1 MTSTTTTMSPLHS
14 PSPEKYNNNSN
25 LAHSFSRVRR
35 AAAYCS
41 AVVIVKMHN
50 FFFFS
55 FFSEGEWHFYCLI
68 FLLSAASLAVAG
80 ISSLPWYRLCAP
92 FCEAFT
98 FTWNE
103 LLMHHHRLCLPAL
116 SRSECTN
123 TSSRRAQ
130 HIYISHSWLHFTWF
144 SHVHFGLLVRSLFS
158 LALSLLLYAHS
169 RVSMRAHCKHNIT
182 NHNSQMLC
190 ETH

>member
-1 MTSTTTTMSPLHS
+1 MTSTTTMTPLHS
-14 PSPEKYNNNSN
+14 LPQKYNNNNSN
-25 LAHSFSRVRR
+25 LTHSFSHVRR

-50 FFFFS
+50 FFS
-55 FFSEGEWHFYCLI
+55 FFFFRGWMT
-68 FLLSAASLAVAG
+68 FLLPYFSPLRRFSCCSRHFFASMIYTV
-80 ISSLPWYRLCAP
+80 CAP

-116 SRSECTN
+116 IRSECTN

-130 HIYISHSWLHFTWF
+130 RCTAMQTTYYISHSWLHFTWF

-158 LALSLLLYAHS
+158 LSISSLYACTLS
-169 RVSMRAHCKHNIT
+169 SIDEGALQT
-182 NHNSQMLC
+182 
-190 ETH
+190 